1 MSSSPSTPTASTS
14 TSELRSRS
22 HRPPPL
28 NHVESNEGHPPPG
41 TPPAS
46 DPRSAISAGSS
57 TNVQFPGGLYLPA
70 VKGTIGGIES
80 PRRHMRNSP
89 SISTFRDDSSS
100 NPPNSASTIQPLRS
114 SQQDQQEQKDAS
126 PPPPPP
132 PSSRAIFRS
141 DPTIKSC
148 LTALKMDKA
157 DEIAKLFG
165 VA

>member
-14 TSELRSRS
+14 ISELRSRP

-28 NHVESNEGHPPPG
+28 DHVESNEGHPPPAY
-41 TPPAS
+41 PPTS
-46 DPRSAISAGSS
+46 DPRSTVSAGSS

-70 VKGTIGGIES
+70 VKGTIRGIES

-100 NPPNSASTIQPLRS
+100 NPPNSASTIQPSRS
-114 SQQDQQEQKDAS
+114 SQQDQQERRDAS
-126 PPPPPP
+126 PSPPP